1 MTTPA
6 LICTFCGAVP
16 AREFA
21 IRRHVGMLIVQQF
34 IKVKRPMCRDHARQL
49 VKHFTLKTLW
59 QGWWGYISFFVNW
72 FVLAANAAVFVRA
85 GKLGAPQLP
94 MQMPQTTFP
103 QQPAEGADTSA
114 PAYYTG

>member
-1 MTTPA
+1 MTMPA
-6 LICTFCGAVP
+6 LSCAFCGAVP

-21 IRRHVGMLIVQQF
+21 IRRHVGMLIVQTF
-34 IKVKRPMCRDHARQL
+34 YKVKRPMCRDHAREL
-49 VKHFTLKTLW
+49 VKHFTLKTLV

-72 FVLAANAAVFVRA
+72 FVLAANAVVFVRA

-94 MQMPQTTFP
+94 MQMPAATFGG
-103 QQPAEGADTSA
+103 QPAQGGNASA